1 MGSSAATTATF
12 CATLVD
18 EWLHCGVRHAVVSPG
33 SRSTPIALEIA
44 KRGEIEMHIFHDERS
59 AAFTALGIAKASGVP
74 AILVCSSG
82 TAAVE
87 FHPAVV
93 EAHYSE
99 IPILVCTADRPAELQ
114 GVGAPQTID
123 QRNLY
128 GVSVRKFVNAEVADD
143 SESQTW
149 RLIARDLFATSLGKV
164 RGPVHL
170 NLRFREPLMGVAAS
184 LPQRH
189 ERSGTITEKVG
200 LPSTRSLRKLKK
212 ALKYKRGVIIAGA
225 ENYQGESVLRLA
237 ETLGWP
243 VLADPRSS
251 ARVPSKVVVGAAD
264 AILRD
269 VEFSKK
275 LQPIVV
281 LRFGTLPASKVVN
294 SWLASSGAKQIVI
307 TTTPTLADPDKLC
320 ALHIVGDID
329 ELCTELISASSVGQ
343 DPKDDFAWLDL
354 WSASEESAQKSINAA
369 ISDEPGLT
377 EPGVA
382 RALYG
387 LLPEASN
394 LVVSSSMPI
403 RDVEWFAAPRTGLRV
418 YANRGANGIDGV
430 VSTAVGIALATRQP
444 TSLLIGDIA
453 LLHDV
458 NGLISLVS
466 REIDLRIVV
475 IDNNGGGIF
484 SFLPQAQ
491 ALEATKFEKIF
502 GTPHG
507 VNIKMLAQAYEIN
520 AQEVANTSDLAE
532 VLSQR
537 GPWLARVVTDRQ
549 ENVKVHERI
558 NQMVAANLRF
568 VLSEKVKV

>member
-18 EWLHCGVRHAVVSPG
+18 EWLQCGVRHAVVSPG

-44 KRGEIEMHIFHDERS
+44 NRQEIEMHIFHDERS
-59 AAFTALGIAKASGVP
+59 AAFAALGIAKASGIP

-93 EAHYSE
+93 EAHHSE
-99 IPILVCTADRPAELQ
+99 VPILICTADRPAELQ

-123 QRNLY
+123 QQNLY
-128 GVSVRKFVNAEVADD
+128 GVSVRKFVNAEVADE
-143 SESQTW
+143 SESHTW
-149 RLIARDLFATSLGKV
+149 RKIARDLFATSLGKV

-170 NLRFREPLMGVAAS
+170 NLRFREPLMGVATS
-184 LPQRH
+184 LPPRH
-189 ERSGTITEKVG
+189 ERSAMIADKVD
-200 LPSTRSLRKLKK
+200 LPSARSLRKLKK
-212 ALKYKRGVIIAGA
+212 ALNFKNGVIIAGP
-225 ENYQGESVLRLA
+225 ENYQIESIFRLA
-237 ETLGWP
+237 QTLSWP
-243 VLADPRSS
+243 VLADPRSG
-251 ARVPSKVVVGAAD
+251 ARVPSKFVVAAAD
-264 AILRD
+264 SILRD
-269 VEFSKK
+269 EDFAKK
-275 LQPIVV
+275 LQPQVV

-307 TTTPTLADPDKLC
+307 TTTPTLADPDQLC
-320 ALHIVGDID
+320 ALHIVGEID
-329 ELCTELISASSVGQ
+329 ELCAELVSDRTNGQ
-343 DPKDDFAWLDL
+343 NDRGDFSWLDL
-354 WSASEESAQKSINAA
+354 WDTAESSAQKSINAA
-369 ISDEPGLT
+369 LADEPGLS

-418 YANRGANGIDGV
+418 HANRGANGIDGV

-444 TSLLIGDIA
+444 TTLLIGDIA

-458 NGLISLVS
+458 NGLIGLAS
-466 REIDLRIVV
+466 RKIDLRIVV

-491 ALEATKFEKIF
+491 NLELTKFEKIF

-507 VNIKMLAQAYEIN
+507 VNLKMVAQAHQIN
-520 AQEVANTSDLAE
+520 THEVANMSDFAE

-558 NQMVAANLRF
+558 NQMVASNLR
-568 VLSEKVKV
+568 

>member
-18 EWLHCGVRHAVVSPG
+18 EWLQCGVRHAVVSPG

-44 KRGEIEMHIFHDERS
+44 NRQEIEMHIFHDERS
-59 AAFTALGIAKASGVP
+59 AAFAALGIAKASGIP

-93 EAHYSE
+93 EAHHSE
-99 IPILVCTADRPAELQ
+99 VPILICTADRPAELQ

-123 QRNLY
+123 QQNLY
-128 GVSVRKFVNAEVADD
+128 GVSVRKFVNAEVADE
-143 SESQTW
+143 SESHTW
-149 RLIARDLFATSLGKV
+149 RKIARDLFATSLGKV

-170 NLRFREPLMGVAAS
+170 NLRFREPLMGVATS
-184 LPQRH
+184 LPPRN
-189 ERSGTITEKVG
+189 ERSAMIADKVD
-200 LPSTRSLRKLKK
+200 LPSARSLRKLKK
-212 ALKYKRGVIIAGA
+212 ALNFKNGVIIAGP
-225 ENYQGESVLRLA
+225 ENYQVESVLHLA
-237 ETLGWP
+237 QTLSWP
-243 VLADPRSS
+243 VLADPRSG
-251 ARVPSKVVVGAAD
+251 ARVPSKFVVAAAD
-264 AILRD
+264 SILRD
-269 VEFSKK
+269 EDIAKK
-275 LQPIVV
+275 LQPQVV

-307 TTTPTLADPDKLC
+307 TTTPTLADPDQLC
-320 ALHIVGDID
+320 ALHIVGEID
-329 ELCTELISASSVGQ
+329 ELCAELASDRTNEQ
-343 DPKDDFAWLDL
+343 NKRDDFSWLDL
-354 WSASEESAQKSINAA
+354 WDSAESSAQKSINAA
-369 ISDEPGLT
+369 LADEPGLS

-418 YANRGANGIDGV
+418 HANRGANGIDGV

-444 TSLLIGDIA
+444 TTLLIGDIA

-458 NGLISLVS
+458 NGLIGLVS

-491 ALEATKFEKIF
+491 TLELTKFEKIF

-507 VNIKMLAQAYEIN
+507 VNLKMVAQAHQIN
-520 AQEVANTSDLAE
+520 THEVANMSDFAE

-558 NQMVAANLRF
+558 NQMVASNLR
-568 VLSEKVKV
+568 

>member
-1 MGSSAATTATF
+1 MG
-12 CATLVD
+12 V
-18 EWLHCGVRHAVVSPG
+18 
-33 SRSTPIALEIA
+33 
-44 KRGEIEMHIFHDERS
+44 
-59 AAFTALGIAKASGVP
+59 
-74 AILVCSSG
+74 
-82 TAAVE
+82 
-87 FHPAVV
+87 
-93 EAHYSE
+93 
-99 IPILVCTADRPAELQ
+99 
-114 GVGAPQTID
+114 
-123 QRNLY
+123 
-128 GVSVRKFVNAEVADD
+128 
-143 SESQTW
+143 
-149 RLIARDLFATSLGKV
+149 ATSL
-164 RGPVHL
+164 P
-170 NLRFREPLMGVAAS
+170 P
-184 LPQRH
+184 RH
-189 ERSGTITEKVG
+189 ESSATIAETVV
-200 LPSTRSLRKLKK
+200 LPSARSLRKLKK
-212 ALKYKRGVIIAGA
+212 ALNSRNGVIIAGP
-225 ENYQGESVLRLA
+225 ENYRVESILRLA
-237 ETLGWP
+237 ETLSWP
-243 VLADPRSS
+243 VLADPRSG
-251 ARVPSKVVVGAAD
+251 ARVPSKFVVAAAD
-264 AILRD
+264 SILRD
-269 VEFSKK
+269 EDFAKK
-275 LQPIVV
+275 LRPQVV

-307 TTTPTLADPDKLC
+307 TTTPTLADPDQLC
-320 ALHIVGDID
+320 SLHIVGEID
-329 ELCTELISASSVGQ
+329 ELCAELVSARSNEQSKRDDSS
-343 DPKDDFAWLDL
+343 WLDL
-354 WSASEESAQKSINAA
+354 WGTAETSAQKSINAA
-369 ISDEPGLT
+369 LADEPGLS

-444 TSLLIGDIA
+444 TTLLIGDIA

-491 ALEATKFEKIF
+491 ALELTKFEKIF

-507 VNIKMLAQAYEIN
+507 VNLKMVAQAHQIDTH
-520 AQEVANTSDLAE
+520 EVANMSDFAE

-558 NQMVAANLRF
+558 NQMVASNLR
-568 VLSEKVKV
+568 

>member
-44 KRGEIEMHIFHDERS
+44 NRQEIEMHIFHDERS
-59 AAFTALGIAKASGVP
+59 AAFAALGIAKASGVP

-93 EAHYSE
+93 EAHHSE
-99 IPILVCTADRPAELQ
+99 TPILICTADRPAELQ

-123 QRNLY
+123 QQNLY
-128 GVSVRKFVNAEVADD
+128 GVAIRKFVNAEVAND
-143 SESQTW
+143 SESHTW
-149 RLIARDLFATSLGKV
+149 RHIARDLFATSLGDV
-164 RGPVHL
+164 QGPVHL
-170 NLRFREPLMGVAAS
+170 NLRFREPLMGFATNLPPRSANDAVITKKVA
-184 LPQRH
+184 
-189 ERSGTITEKVG
+189 
-200 LPSTRSLRKLKK
+200 LPSSRSLRKLNK
-212 ALKYKRGVIIAGA
+212 ALESENGLIIAGP
-225 ENYQGESVLRLA
+225 ENYRVESILRLA

-243 VLADPRSS
+243 IIADPRSGT
-251 ARVPSKVVVGAAD
+251 RVPNKLVVAGAD

-269 VEFSKK
+269 EDFSKR
-275 LQPIVV
+275 LRPDVV

-294 SWLASSGAKQIVI
+294 SWLSGSGANQVVI
-307 TTTPTLADPDKLC
+307 TTTPSLTDPDRQC
-320 ALHIVGDID
+320 SLHIVSDID
-329 ELCTELISASSVGQ
+329 ELCAGLVSVHS
-343 DPKDDFAWLDL
+343 KESIRNRSLSWLDK
-354 WSASEESAQKSINAA
+354 WVAAEDSAQKAINAA
-369 ISDEPGLT
+369 LADEPGLT

-382 RALYG
+382 RAIYALV
-387 LLPEASN
+387 PEASH

-403 RDVEWFAAPRTGLRV
+403 RDVEWFGAPRNGLRV
-418 YANRGANGIDGV
+418 HANRGANGIDGV
-430 VSTAVGIALATRQP
+430 VSTAVGVALATRQP
-444 TSLLIGDIA
+444 TTLLIGDIA

-458 NGLISLVS
+458 NGLINLAS
-466 REIDLRIVV
+466 RKIDLRIVV

-491 ALEATKFEKIF
+491 TLDEAKFEKIF
-502 GTPHG
+502 GTPHDA
-507 VNIKMLAQAYEIN
+507 NIKMLAQAHQIN
-520 AQEVANTSDLAE
+520 THELTNISDLAE

-558 NQMVAANLRF
+558 NQMVASNLR
-568 VLSEKVKV
+568 

>member
-44 KRGEIEMHIFHDERS
+44 NRQEIEMHIFHDERS
-59 AAFTALGIAKASGVP
+59 AAFAALGIAKASGVP

-93 EAHYSE
+93 EAHHSE
-99 IPILVCTADRPAELQ
+99 TPILICTADRPAELQ

-123 QRNLY
+123 QQNLY
-128 GVSVRKFVNAEVADD
+128 GVAIRKFVNAEVADD
-143 SESQTW
+143 SESHTW
-149 RLIARDLFATSLGKV
+149 RHIARDLFATSLGDV
-164 RGPVHL
+164 QGPVHL
-170 NLRFREPLMGVAAS
+170 NLRFREPLMGFATNLPPRDANDAVITKKVA
-184 LPQRH
+184 
-189 ERSGTITEKVG
+189 
-200 LPSTRSLRKLKK
+200 LPSSRSLRKLNK
-212 ALKYKRGVIIAGA
+212 ALESEKGLIIAGP
-225 ENYQGESVLRLA
+225 ENYRVESILRLA
-237 ETLGWP
+237 ENLGWP
-243 VLADPRSS
+243 IVADPRSGT
-251 ARVPSKVVVGAAD
+251 RVPNKLVVAGAD

-269 VEFSKK
+269 EDFSKR
-275 LQPIVV
+275 LRPDVV

-294 SWLASSGAKQIVI
+294 SWLSGSGANQVVI
-307 TTTPTLADPDKLC
+307 TTTPSLTDPDRQC
-320 ALHIVGDID
+320 SLHIVSDID
-329 ELCTELISASSVGQ
+329 ELCAGLVSVHS
-343 DPKDDFAWLDL
+343 KESVRKRSLSWLDK
-354 WSASEESAQKSINAA
+354 WVAAEDSAQKAINAA
-369 ISDEPGLT
+369 LADEPGLT

-382 RALYG
+382 RAIYALV
-387 LLPEASN
+387 PEASH

-403 RDVEWFAAPRTGLRV
+403 RDVEWFGAPRNGLRV
-418 YANRGANGIDGV
+418 HANRGANGIDGV
-430 VSTAVGIALATRQP
+430 VSTAVGVALATRQP
-444 TSLLIGDIA
+444 TTLLIGDIA

-458 NGLISLVS
+458 NGLINLAS
-466 REIDLRIVV
+466 RKIDLRIVV

-491 ALEATKFEKIF
+491 ALDEAKFEKIF
-502 GTPHG
+502 GTPHDA
-507 VNIKMLAQAYEIN
+507 NIKMLAQAHQIN
-520 AQEVANTSDLAE
+520 THELTNISDLAE

-558 NQMVAANLRF
+558 NQMVASNLR
-568 VLSEKVKV
+568 

>member
-44 KRGEIEMHIFHDERS
+44 NRQEIEMHIFHDERS
-59 AAFTALGIAKASGVP
+59 AAFAALGIAKASGVP

-93 EAHYSE
+93 EAHHSE
-99 IPILVCTADRPAELQ
+99 TPILICTADRPAELQ

-123 QRNLY
+123 QQNLY
-128 GVSVRKFVNAEVADD
+128 GVAIRKFVNAEVADD
-143 SESQTW
+143 SESHTW
-149 RLIARDLFATSLGKV
+149 RHIARDLFATSLGDV
-164 RGPVHL
+164 QGPVHL
-170 NLRFREPLMGVAAS
+170 NLRFREPLMGFATNLPPRDANDAVITKKVA
-184 LPQRH
+184 
-189 ERSGTITEKVG
+189 
-200 LPSTRSLRKLKK
+200 LPSSRSLRKLNK
-212 ALKYKRGVIIAGA
+212 ALESENGLIIAGP
-225 ENYQGESVLRLA
+225 ENYRVESILRLA

-243 VLADPRSS
+243 IIADPRSGT
-251 ARVPSKVVVGAAD
+251 RVPNKLVVAGAD

-269 VEFSKK
+269 EDFSKR
-275 LQPIVV
+275 LRPDVV

-294 SWLASSGAKQIVI
+294 SWLSGSGANQVVI
-307 TTTPTLADPDKLC
+307 TTTPSLTDPDRQC
-320 ALHIVGDID
+320 SLHIVSDID
-329 ELCTELISASSVGQ
+329 ELCAGLVSVHS
-343 DPKDDFAWLDL
+343 KESIRNRSLSWLDK
-354 WSASEESAQKSINAA
+354 WIAAEDSAQKAINAA
-369 ISDEPGLT
+369 LADEPGLT

-382 RALYG
+382 RAIYALV
-387 LLPEASN
+387 PEASH

-403 RDVEWFAAPRTGLRV
+403 RDVEWFGAPRNGLRV
-418 YANRGANGIDGV
+418 HANRGANGIDGV
-430 VSTAVGIALATRQP
+430 VSTAVGVALATRQP
-444 TSLLIGDIA
+444 TTLLIGDIA

-458 NGLISLVS
+458 NGLINLAS
-466 REIDLRIVV
+466 RKIDLRIVV

-491 ALEATKFEKIF
+491 ALDEAKFEKIF
-502 GTPHG
+502 GTPHDA
-507 VNIKMLAQAYEIN
+507 NIKMLAQAHQIN
-520 AQEVANTSDLAE
+520 THELTNISDLAE

-558 NQMVAANLRF
+558 NQMVASNLR
-568 VLSEKVKV
+568 

>member
-18 EWLHCGVRHAVVSPG
+18 EWLQCGVRHAVVSPG

-44 KRGEIEMHIFHDERS
+44 NRQEIEMHIFHDERS
-59 AAFTALGIAKASGVP
+59 AAFAALGIAKASGIP

-93 EAHYSE
+93 EAHHSE
-99 IPILVCTADRPAELQ
+99 VPILICTADRPAELQ

-123 QRNLY
+123 QQNLY
-128 GVSVRKFVNAEVADD
+128 GVSVRKFVNAEVADE
-143 SESQTW
+143 SESHTW
-149 RLIARDLFATSLGKV
+149 RKIARDLFATSLGKL

-170 NLRFREPLMGVAAS
+170 NLRFREPLMGVATS
-184 LPQRH
+184 LPPRN
-189 ERSGTITEKVG
+189 ERSAMIADKVD
-200 LPSTRSLRKLKK
+200 LPSARSLRKLKK
-212 ALKYKRGVIIAGA
+212 ALNFKNGVIIAGP
-225 ENYQGESVLRLA
+225 ENYQVESVLHLA
-237 ETLGWP
+237 QTLSWP
-243 VLADPRSS
+243 VLADPRSG
-251 ARVPSKVVVGAAD
+251 ARVPSKFVVAAAD
-264 AILRD
+264 SILRD
-269 VEFSKK
+269 EDIAKK
-275 LQPIVV
+275 LQPQVV

-307 TTTPTLADPDKLC
+307 TTTPTLADPDQLC
-320 ALHIVGDID
+320 ALHIVGEID
-329 ELCTELISASSVGQ
+329 ELCAELASDRTNEQ
-343 DPKDDFAWLDL
+343 NKRDDFSWLDL
-354 WSASEESAQKSINAA
+354 WDSAESSAQKSINAA
-369 ISDEPGLT
+369 LADEPGLS

-418 YANRGANGIDGV
+418 HANRGANGIDGV

-444 TSLLIGDIA
+444 TTLLIGDIA

-458 NGLISLVS
+458 NGLIGLVS

-491 ALEATKFEKIF
+491 NLELTKFEKIF

-507 VNIKMLAQAYEIN
+507 VNLKMVAQAHQIN
-520 AQEVANTSDLAE
+520 THEVANMSDFAE

-558 NQMVAANLRF
+558 NQMVASNLR
-568 VLSEKVKV
+568 

>member
-18 EWLHCGVRHAVVSPG
+18 EWLQCGVRHAVVSPG

-44 KRGEIEMHIFHDERS
+44 NRQEIEMHIFHDERS
-59 AAFTALGIAKASGVP
+59 AAFAALGIAKASGIP

-93 EAHYSE
+93 EAHHSE
-99 IPILVCTADRPAELQ
+99 VPILICTADRPAELQ

-123 QRNLY
+123 QQNLY
-128 GVSVRKFVNAEVADD
+128 GVSVRKFVNAEVADE
-143 SESQTW
+143 SESHTW
-149 RLIARDLFATSLGKV
+149 RKIARDLFATSLGKV

-170 NLRFREPLMGVAAS
+170 NLRFREPLMGVATS
-184 LPQRH
+184 LPPRH
-189 ERSGTITEKVG
+189 ERSAMIADKVD
-200 LPSTRSLRKLKK
+200 LPSARSLRKLKK
-212 ALKYKRGVIIAGA
+212 ALNFKNGVIIAGP
-225 ENYQGESVLRLA
+225 ENYQIESIFRLA
-237 ETLGWP
+237 QTLSWP
-243 VLADPRSS
+243 VLADPRSG
-251 ARVPSKVVVGAAD
+251 ARVPSKFVVAAAD
-264 AILRD
+264 SILRD
-269 VEFSKK
+269 EDIAKK
-275 LQPIVV
+275 LQPQVV

-307 TTTPTLADPDKLC
+307 TTTPTLADPDQLC
-320 ALHIVGDID
+320 ALHIVGEID
-329 ELCTELISASSVGQ
+329 ELCAELVSDRTNGQ
-343 DPKDDFAWLDL
+343 NDRGDFSWLDL
-354 WSASEESAQKSINAA
+354 WDTAESSAQKSINAA
-369 ISDEPGLT
+369 LADEPGLS

-418 YANRGANGIDGV
+418 HANRGANGIDGV

-444 TSLLIGDIA
+444 TTLLIGDIA

-458 NGLISLVS
+458 NGLIGLVS
-466 REIDLRIVV
+466 RETDLRIVV

-491 ALEATKFEKIF
+491 NLESTKFEKIF

-507 VNIKMLAQAYEIN
+507 VNLKMVAQAHQIDTH
-520 AQEVANTSDLAE
+520 EVANMSDFAE

-558 NQMVAANLRF
+558 NQMVASNLR
-568 VLSEKVKV
+568 

>member
-44 KRGEIEMHIFHDERS
+44 NRQEIEMHIFHDERS
-59 AAFTALGIAKASGVP
+59 AAFAALGIAKASGVP

-93 EAHYSE
+93 EAHHSE
-99 IPILVCTADRPAELQ
+99 TPILICTADRPAELQ

-123 QRNLY
+123 QQNLY
-128 GVSVRKFVNAEVADD
+128 GVAIRKFVNAEVADD
-143 SESQTW
+143 SESHTW
-149 RLIARDLFATSLGKV
+149 RHIARDLFATSLGDV
-164 RGPVHL
+164 QGPVHL
-170 NLRFREPLMGVAAS
+170 NLRFREPLMGFATNLPPRSANDAVITKKVA
-184 LPQRH
+184 
-189 ERSGTITEKVG
+189 
-200 LPSTRSLRKLKK
+200 LPSSRSLRKLNK
-212 ALKYKRGVIIAGA
+212 ALESENGLIIAGP
-225 ENYQGESVLRLA
+225 ENYRVESILRLA

-243 VLADPRSS
+243 IIADPRSGT
-251 ARVPSKVVVGAAD
+251 RVPNKLVVAGAD

-269 VEFSKK
+269 EDFSKR
-275 LQPIVV
+275 LRPDVV

-294 SWLASSGAKQIVI
+294 SWLLGSGANQVVI
-307 TTTPTLADPDKLC
+307 TTTPSLTDPDRQC
-320 ALHIVGDID
+320 SLHIVSDID
-329 ELCTELISASSVGQ
+329 ELCAGLVSVHS
-343 DPKDDFAWLDL
+343 KESVRKRSLSWLDK
-354 WSASEESAQKSINAA
+354 WVAAEDSAQKAINAA
-369 ISDEPGLT
+369 LADEPGLT

-382 RALYG
+382 RAIYALV
-387 LLPEASN
+387 PEASH

-403 RDVEWFAAPRTGLRV
+403 RDVEWFGAPRNGLRV
-418 YANRGANGIDGV
+418 HANRGANGIDGV
-430 VSTAVGIALATRQP
+430 VSTAVGVALATRQP
-444 TSLLIGDIA
+444 TTLLIGDIA

-458 NGLISLVS
+458 NGLINLAS
-466 REIDLRIVV
+466 RKIDLRIVV

-491 ALEATKFEKIF
+491 TLDEAKFEKIF
-502 GTPHG
+502 GTPHDA
-507 VNIKMLAQAYEIN
+507 NIKMLAQAHQIN
-520 AQEVANTSDLAE
+520 THELTNISDLAE

-558 NQMVAANLRF
+558 NQMVSSNLR
-568 VLSEKVKV
+568 

>member
-44 KRGEIEMHIFHDERS
+44 NRQEIEMHIFHDERS
-59 AAFTALGIAKASGVP
+59 AAFAALGIAKASGVP

-93 EAHYSE
+93 EAHHSE
-99 IPILVCTADRPAELQ
+99 TPILICTADRPAELQ

-123 QRNLY
+123 QQNLY
-128 GVSVRKFVNAEVADD
+128 GVAIRKFVNTEVAND
-143 SESQTW
+143 SESHTW
-149 RLIARDLFATSLGKV
+149 RHIARDLFATSLGDV
-164 RGPVHL
+164 QGPVHL
-170 NLRFREPLMGVAAS
+170 NLRFREPLMGFATNLPPRDANDAVITKKVA
-184 LPQRH
+184 
-189 ERSGTITEKVG
+189 
-200 LPSTRSLRKLKK
+200 LPSSRSLRKLNK
-212 ALKYKRGVIIAGA
+212 ALESEKGLIIAGP
-225 ENYQGESVLRLA
+225 ENYRVESILRLA
-237 ETLGWP
+237 ENLGWP
-243 VLADPRSS
+243 IVADPRSGT
-251 ARVPSKVVVGAAD
+251 RVPNKLVVAGAD

-269 VEFSKK
+269 EDFSKR
-275 LQPIVV
+275 LRPDVV

-294 SWLASSGAKQIVI
+294 SWLSGSGANQVVI
-307 TTTPTLADPDKLC
+307 TTTPSLTDPDRQC
-320 ALHIVGDID
+320 SLHIVSDID
-329 ELCTELISASSVGQ
+329 ELCAGLVSVHS
-343 DPKDDFAWLDL
+343 KEFVRKRSLSWLDK
-354 WSASEESAQKSINAA
+354 WVAAEDSAQKAINAA
-369 ISDEPGLT
+369 LADEPGLT

-382 RALYG
+382 RAIYALV
-387 LLPEASN
+387 PEASH

-403 RDVEWFAAPRTGLRV
+403 RDVEWFGAPRNGLRV
-418 YANRGANGIDGV
+418 HANRGANGIDGV
-430 VSTAVGIALATRQP
+430 VSTAVGVALATRQP
-444 TSLLIGDIA
+444 TTLLIGDIA

-458 NGLISLVS
+458 NGLINLAS
-466 REIDLRIVV
+466 RKIDLRIVV

-491 ALEATKFEKIF
+491 ALDEAKFEKIF
-502 GTPHG
+502 GTPHDA
-507 VNIKMLAQAYEIN
+507 NIKMLAQAHQIN
-520 AQEVANTSDLAE
+520 THELTNISDLAE

-558 NQMVAANLRF
+558 NQMVASNLR
-568 VLSEKVKV
+568 

>member
-44 KRGEIEMHIFHDERS
+44 NRQEIEMHIFHDERS
-59 AAFTALGIAKASGVP
+59 AAFAALGIAKASGIP

-93 EAHYSE
+93 EAHHSE
-99 IPILVCTADRPAELQ
+99 TPILICTADRPAELQ

-123 QRNLY
+123 QQNLY
-128 GVSVRKFVNAEVADD
+128 GVAIRKFVNAEVAND
-143 SESQTW
+143 SESHTW
-149 RLIARDLFATSLGKV
+149 RHIARDLFATSLGDV
-164 RGPVHL
+164 QGPVHL
-170 NLRFREPLMGVAAS
+170 NLRFREPLMGFATNLPPRDANDAVITKKVA
-184 LPQRH
+184 
-189 ERSGTITEKVG
+189 
-200 LPSTRSLRKLKK
+200 LPSSRSLRKLNK
-212 ALKYKRGVIIAGA
+212 ALESENGLIIAGP
-225 ENYQGESVLRLA
+225 ENYRVESILRLA

-243 VLADPRSS
+243 IIADPRSGT
-251 ARVPSKVVVGAAD
+251 RVPNKLVVAGAD

-269 VEFSKK
+269 EDFSKR
-275 LQPIVV
+275 LRPDVV

-294 SWLASSGAKQIVI
+294 SWLSGSGANQVVI
-307 TTTPTLADPDKLC
+307 TTTPSLTDPDRQC
-320 ALHIVGDID
+320 SLHIVSDID
-329 ELCTELISASSVGQ
+329 ELCAGLVSVHS
-343 DPKDDFAWLDL
+343 KESIRNRSLSWLDK
-354 WSASEESAQKSINAA
+354 WIAAEDSAQKAINAA
-369 ISDEPGLT
+369 LADEPGLT

-382 RALYG
+382 RAIYALV
-387 LLPEASN
+387 PEASH

-403 RDVEWFAAPRTGLRV
+403 RDVEWFGAPRNGLRV
-418 YANRGANGIDGV
+418 HANRGANGIDGV
-430 VSTAVGIALATRQP
+430 VSTAVGVALATRQP
-444 TSLLIGDIA
+444 TTLLIGDIA

-458 NGLISLVS
+458 NGLINLAS
-466 REIDLRIVV
+466 RKIDLRIVV

-491 ALEATKFEKIF
+491 ALDEAKFEKIF
-502 GTPHG
+502 GTPHDA
-507 VNIKMLAQAYEIN
+507 NIKMLAQAHQIN
-520 AQEVANTSDLAE
+520 THELTNISDLAE

-537 GPWLARVVTDRQ
+537 GPWLARVVTDRH

-558 NQMVAANLRF
+558 NQMVASNLR
-568 VLSEKVKV
+568 

>member
-18 EWLHCGVRHAVVSPG
+18 EWLQCGVRHAVVSPG

-44 KRGEIEMHIFHDERS
+44 NRQEIEMHIFHDERS
-59 AAFTALGIAKASGVP
+59 AAFAALGIAKASGIP

-93 EAHYSE
+93 EAHHSE
-99 IPILVCTADRPAELQ
+99 VPILICTADRPAELQ

-123 QRNLY
+123 QQNLY
-128 GVSVRKFVNAEVADD
+128 GVSVRKFVNAEVADE
-143 SESQTW
+143 SESHTW
-149 RLIARDLFATSLGKV
+149 RKIARDLFATSLGKV

-170 NLRFREPLMGVAAS
+170 NLRFREPLMGVATS
-184 LPQRH
+184 LPPRN
-189 ERSGTITEKVG
+189 ERSAMIADKVD
-200 LPSTRSLRKLKK
+200 LPSARSLRKLKK
-212 ALKYKRGVIIAGA
+212 ALNFKNGVIIAGP
-225 ENYQGESVLRLA
+225 ENYQVESVLHLA
-237 ETLGWP
+237 QTLSWP
-243 VLADPRSS
+243 VLADPRSG
-251 ARVPSKVVVGAAD
+251 ARVPSKFVVAAAD
-264 AILRD
+264 SILRD
-269 VEFSKK
+269 EDIAKK
-275 LQPIVV
+275 LQPQVV

-307 TTTPTLADPDKLC
+307 TTTPTLADPDQLC
-320 ALHIVGDID
+320 ALHIVGEID
-329 ELCTELISASSVGQ
+329 ELCAELVSARTNGQ
-343 DPKDDFAWLDL
+343 NNRDDLSWLDL
-354 WSASEESAQKSINAA
+354 WDTAESSAQKSINAA
-369 ISDEPGLT
+369 LADEPGLS

-418 YANRGANGIDGV
+418 HANRGANGIDGV

-444 TSLLIGDIA
+444 TTLLIGDIA

-458 NGLISLVS
+458 NGLIGLVS
-466 REIDLRIVV
+466 RETDLRIVV

-491 ALEATKFEKIF
+491 NLESTKFEKIF

-507 VNIKMLAQAYEIN
+507 VNLKMLAQAHQIDTH
-520 AQEVANTSDLAE
+520 EVANMSDFAE

-558 NQMVAANLRF
+558 NQMVASNLR
-568 VLSEKVKV
+568 

>member
-44 KRGEIEMHIFHDERS
+44 NRQEIEMHIFHDERS
-59 AAFTALGIAKASGVP
+59 AAFAALGIAKASGVP

-93 EAHYSE
+93 EAHHSE
-99 IPILVCTADRPAELQ
+99 TPILICTADRPAELQ

-123 QRNLY
+123 QQNLY
-128 GVSVRKFVNAEVADD
+128 GVAVRKFVNAEVAND
-143 SESQTW
+143 SESHTW
-149 RLIARDLFATSLGKV
+149 RHIARDLFATSLGDV
-164 RGPVHL
+164 QGPVHL
-170 NLRFREPLMGVAAS
+170 NLRFREPLMGFATNLPPRSANDAVITKKVA
-184 LPQRH
+184 
-189 ERSGTITEKVG
+189 
-200 LPSTRSLRKLKK
+200 LPSSRSLRKLNK
-212 ALKYKRGVIIAGA
+212 ALESENGLIIAGP
-225 ENYQGESVLRLA
+225 ENYRVESILRLA

-243 VLADPRSS
+243 IIADPRSGT
-251 ARVPSKVVVGAAD
+251 RVPNKLVVAGAD

-269 VEFSKK
+269 EDFSKR
-275 LQPIVV
+275 LRPDVV

-294 SWLASSGAKQIVI
+294 SWLSGSGAYQVVI
-307 TTTPTLADPDKLC
+307 TTTPSLTDPDRQC
-320 ALHIVGDID
+320 SLHIVSDID
-329 ELCTELISASSVGQ
+329 ELCAGLVSVHS
-343 DPKDDFAWLDL
+343 KESVRKRSLSWLDK
-354 WSASEESAQKSINAA
+354 WVAAEDSAQKAINAA
-369 ISDEPGLT
+369 LADEPGLT

-382 RALYG
+382 RAIYALV
-387 LLPEASN
+387 PEASH

-403 RDVEWFAAPRTGLRV
+403 RDVEWFGAPRNGLRV
-418 YANRGANGIDGV
+418 HANRGANGIDGV
-430 VSTAVGIALATRQP
+430 VSTAVGVALATRQP
-444 TSLLIGDIA
+444 TTLLIGDIA

-458 NGLISLVS
+458 NGLINLAH
-466 REIDLRIVV
+466 RKIDLRIVV

-491 ALEATKFEKIF
+491 TLDEAKFEKIF
-502 GTPHG
+502 GTPHDA
-507 VNIKMLAQAYEIN
+507 NIKMLAQAHQIN
-520 AQEVANTSDLAE
+520 THELTNISDLAE

-537 GPWLARVVTDRQ
+537 GPWLARVVTDRH

-558 NQMVAANLRF
+558 NQMVASNLR
-568 VLSEKVKV
+568 

>member
-18 EWLHCGVRHAVVSPG
+18 EWLQCGVRHAVVSPG

-44 KRGEIEMHIFHDERS
+44 NRQEIEMHIFHDERS
-59 AAFTALGIAKASGVP
+59 AAFAALGIAKASGIP

-93 EAHYSE
+93 EAHHSE
-99 IPILVCTADRPAELQ
+99 VPILICTADRPAELQ

-123 QRNLY
+123 QQNLY
-128 GVSVRKFVNAEVADD
+128 GVSVRKFVNAEVADE
-143 SESQTW
+143 SESHTW
-149 RLIARDLFATSLGKV
+149 RKIARDLFATSLGKV

-170 NLRFREPLMGVAAS
+170 NLRFREPLMGVATS
-184 LPQRH
+184 LPPRH
-189 ERSGTITEKVG
+189 ERSAMIADKVD
-200 LPSTRSLRKLKK
+200 LPSARSLRKLKK
-212 ALKYKRGVIIAGA
+212 ALNFKNGVIIAGP
-225 ENYQGESVLRLA
+225 ENYQIESIFRLA
-237 ETLGWP
+237 QTLSWP
-243 VLADPRSS
+243 VLADPRSG
-251 ARVPSKVVVGAAD
+251 ARVPSKFVVAAAD
-264 AILRD
+264 SILRD
-269 VEFSKK
+269 EDFAKK
-275 LQPIVV
+275 LQPQVV

-307 TTTPTLADPDKLC
+307 TTTPTLADPDQLC
-320 ALHIVGDID
+320 ALHIVGEID
-329 ELCTELISASSVGQ
+329 ELCAELVSDRTNGQ
-343 DPKDDFAWLDL
+343 NNRDDFSWLDL
-354 WSASEESAQKSINAA
+354 WDTAESSAQKSINAA
-369 ISDEPGLT
+369 LADEPGLS

-418 YANRGANGIDGV
+418 HANRGANGIDGV

-444 TSLLIGDIA
+444 TTLLIGDIA

-458 NGLISLVS
+458 NGLIGLVS

-491 ALEATKFEKIF
+491 TLELTKFEKIF

-507 VNIKMLAQAYEIN
+507 VNLKMVAQAHQIN
-520 AQEVANTSDLAE
+520 TYEVANMSDFAE

-558 NQMVAANLRF
+558 NQMVASNLR
-568 VLSEKVKV
+568 

>member
-44 KRGEIEMHIFHDERS
+44 NRQEIEMHIFHDERS
-59 AAFTALGIAKASGVP
+59 AAFAALGIAKASGVP

-93 EAHYSE
+93 EAHHSE
-99 IPILVCTADRPAELQ
+99 TPILICTADRPAELQ

-123 QRNLY
+123 QQNLY
-128 GVSVRKFVNAEVADD
+128 GVAIRKFVNAEVAND
-143 SESQTW
+143 SESHTW
-149 RLIARDLFATSLGKV
+149 RHIARDLFATSLGDV
-164 RGPVHL
+164 QGPVHL
-170 NLRFREPLMGVAAS
+170 NLRFREPLMGFATNLPPRDANDAVITKKVA
-184 LPQRH
+184 
-189 ERSGTITEKVG
+189 
-200 LPSTRSLRKLKK
+200 LPSSRSLRKLNK
-212 ALKYKRGVIIAGA
+212 ALESENGLIIAGP
-225 ENYQGESVLRLA
+225 ENYRVESILRLA

-243 VLADPRSS
+243 IIADPRSGT
-251 ARVPSKVVVGAAD
+251 RVPNKLVVAGAD

-269 VEFSKK
+269 EDFSKR
-275 LQPIVV
+275 LRPDVV

-294 SWLASSGAKQIVI
+294 SWLSGSGANQVVI
-307 TTTPTLADPDKLC
+307 TTTPSLTDPDRQC
-320 ALHIVGDID
+320 SLHIVSDID
-329 ELCTELISASSVGQ
+329 ELCAGLVSVHS
-343 DPKDDFAWLDL
+343 KEFVRKRSLSWLDK
-354 WSASEESAQKSINAA
+354 WVAAEDSAQKAINAA
-369 ISDEPGLT
+369 LADEPGLT

-382 RALYG
+382 RAIYALV
-387 LLPEASN
+387 PEASH

-403 RDVEWFAAPRTGLRV
+403 RDVEWFGAPRNGLRV
-418 YANRGANGIDGV
+418 HANRGANGIDGV
-430 VSTAVGIALATRQP
+430 VSTAVGVALATRQP
-444 TSLLIGDIA
+444 TTLLIGDIA

-458 NGLISLVS
+458 NGLINLAS
-466 REIDLRIVV
+466 RKIDLRIVV

-491 ALEATKFEKIF
+491 TLDEAKFEKIF
-502 GTPHG
+502 GTPHDA
-507 VNIKMLAQAYEIN
+507 NIKMLAQAHQIN
-520 AQEVANTSDLAE
+520 THELTNISDLAE

-537 GPWLARVVTDRQ
+537 GPWLARVVTDRH

-558 NQMVAANLRF
+558 NQMVASNLR
-568 VLSEKVKV
+568 

>member
-44 KRGEIEMHIFHDERS
+44 NRQEIEMHIFHDERS
-59 AAFTALGIAKASGVP
+59 AAFAALGIAKASGVP

-93 EAHYSE
+93 EAHHSE
-99 IPILVCTADRPAELQ
+99 TPILICTADRPAELQ

-123 QRNLY
+123 QQNLY
-128 GVSVRKFVNAEVADD
+128 GVAIRKFVNAEVAND
-143 SESQTW
+143 SERHTW
-149 RLIARDLFATSLGKV
+149 RHIARDLFATSLGDV
-164 RGPVHL
+164 QGPVHL
-170 NLRFREPLMGVAAS
+170 NLRFREPLMGFATNLPPRDANDAVITKKVA
-184 LPQRH
+184 
-189 ERSGTITEKVG
+189 
-200 LPSTRSLRKLKK
+200 LPSSRSLRKLNK
-212 ALKYKRGVIIAGA
+212 ALESENGLIIAGP
-225 ENYQGESVLRLA
+225 ENYRVESILRLA

-243 VLADPRSS
+243 IIADPRSGT
-251 ARVPSKVVVGAAD
+251 RVPNKLVVAGAD

-269 VEFSKK
+269 EDFSKR
-275 LQPIVV
+275 LRPDVV

-294 SWLASSGAKQIVI
+294 SWLSGSGANQVVI
-307 TTTPTLADPDKLC
+307 TTTPSLTDPDRQC
-320 ALHIVGDID
+320 SLHIVSDID
-329 ELCTELISASSVGQ
+329 ELCAGLVSVHS
-343 DPKDDFAWLDL
+343 KESVRKRSLSWLDK
-354 WSASEESAQKSINAA
+354 WVAAEDSAQKAINAA
-369 ISDEPGLT
+369 LADEPGLT

-382 RALYG
+382 RAIYALV
-387 LLPEASN
+387 PEASH

-403 RDVEWFAAPRTGLRV
+403 RDVEWFGAPRNGLRV
-418 YANRGANGIDGV
+418 HANRGANGIDGV
-430 VSTAVGIALATRQP
+430 VSTAVGVALATRQP
-444 TSLLIGDIA
+444 TTLLIGDIA

-458 NGLISLVS
+458 NGLINLAS
-466 REIDLRIVV
+466 RKIDLRIVV

-491 ALEATKFEKIF
+491 TLDEAKFEKIF
-502 GTPHG
+502 GTPHDA
-507 VNIKMLAQAYEIN
+507 NIKMLAQAHQIN
-520 AQEVANTSDLAE
+520 THELTNISDLAE

-558 NQMVAANLRF
+558 NQMVASNLR
-568 VLSEKVKV
+568 

>member
-44 KRGEIEMHIFHDERS
+44 NRHEIEMHIFHDERS

-87 FHPAVV
+87 FHPAIV
-93 EAHYSE
+93 EAHHSE
-99 IPILVCTADRPAELQ
+99 VPILICTADRPAELQ

-123 QRNLY
+123 QQNLY

-143 SESQTW
+143 SESHTW
-149 RLIARDLFATSLGKV
+149 RQIARDLFATSLGKV

-170 NLRFREPLMGVAAS
+170 NLRFREPLMGVATS
-184 LPQRH
+184 LPPRH
-189 ERSGTITEKVG
+189 ESSATIAETAV
-200 LPSTRSLRKLKK
+200 LPSARSIRKLKK
-212 ALKYKRGVIIAGA
+212 ALNATNGVIIAGP
-225 ENYQGESVLRLA
+225 ENYRVESILRLA
-237 ETLGWP
+237 EILSWP
-243 VLADPRSS
+243 VLADPRSG
-251 ARVPSKVVVGAAD
+251 ARVPSKFVVAAAD
-264 AILRD
+264 SILRD
-269 VEFSKK
+269 EDFAKK
-275 LQPIVV
+275 LQPQVV

-307 TTTPTLADPDKLC
+307 TTTPTLVDPDRLC
-320 ALHIVGDID
+320 TLHIVGEID
-329 ELCTELISASSVGQ
+329 ELCAELVSARSNEQS
-343 DPKDDFAWLDL
+343 KLDDFSWLDL
-354 WSASEESAQKSINAA
+354 WGTAENSAQRSINTALA
-369 ISDEPGLT
+369 DEPGLS

-394 LVVSSSMPI
+394 LVVSNSMPI
-403 RDVEWFAAPRTGLRV
+403 RDIEWFSASRTGLRV
-418 YANRGANGIDGV
+418 YSNRGANGIDGV

-444 TSLLIGDIA
+444 TTLLIGDIA

-458 NGLISLVS
+458 NGLISLAT
-466 REIDLRIVV
+466 RNIDLRIVV
-475 IDNNGGGIF
+475 IDNDGGGIF

-507 VNIKMLAQAYEIN
+507 VNLKLLAHAHQIDTHEI
-520 AQEVANTSDLAE
+520 ANLSDFAE

-558 NQMVAANLRF
+558 NQMVASNLR
-568 VLSEKVKV
+568 

>member
-44 KRGEIEMHIFHDERS
+44 NRQEIEMHIFHDERS
-59 AAFTALGIAKASGVP
+59 AAFAALGIAKASGVP

-93 EAHYSE
+93 EAHHSE
-99 IPILVCTADRPAELQ
+99 TPILICTADRPAELQ

-123 QRNLY
+123 QQNLY
-128 GVSVRKFVNAEVADD
+128 GVAIRKFVNAEVAND
-143 SESQTW
+143 SESHTW
-149 RLIARDLFATSLGKV
+149 RHIARDLFATSLGDV
-164 RGPVHL
+164 QGPVHL
-170 NLRFREPLMGVAAS
+170 NLRFREPLMGFATNLPPRSASDAVITKKVA
-184 LPQRH
+184 
-189 ERSGTITEKVG
+189 
-200 LPSTRSLRKLKK
+200 LPSSRSLRKLNK
-212 ALKYKRGVIIAGA
+212 ALESENGLIIAGP
-225 ENYQGESVLRLA
+225 ENYRVESILRLA

-243 VLADPRSS
+243 IIADPRSGT
-251 ARVPSKVVVGAAD
+251 RVPNKLVVAGAD

-269 VEFSKK
+269 EDFSKR
-275 LQPIVV
+275 LRPDVV

-294 SWLASSGAKQIVI
+294 SWLSGSGANQVVI
-307 TTTPTLADPDKLC
+307 TTTPSLTDPDRQC
-320 ALHIVGDID
+320 SLHIVSDID
-329 ELCTELISASSVGQ
+329 ELCAGLVSVHS
-343 DPKDDFAWLDL
+343 KESIRNRSLSWLDK
-354 WSASEESAQKSINAA
+354 WIAAEDSAQKAINAA
-369 ISDEPGLT
+369 LADEPGLT

-382 RALYG
+382 RAIYALV
-387 LLPEASN
+387 PEASH

-403 RDVEWFAAPRTGLRV
+403 RDVEWFGAPRNGLRV
-418 YANRGANGIDGV
+418 HANRGANGIDGV
-430 VSTAVGIALATRQP
+430 VSTAVGVALATRQP
-444 TSLLIGDIA
+444 TTLLIGDIA

-458 NGLISLVS
+458 NGLINLAS
-466 REIDLRIVV
+466 RKIDLRIVV

-491 ALEATKFEKIF
+491 ALDEAKFEKIF
-502 GTPHG
+502 GTPHDA
-507 VNIKMLAQAYEIN
+507 NIKMLAQAHQIN
-520 AQEVANTSDLAE
+520 THELTNISDLAE

-558 NQMVAANLRF
+558 NQMVASNLR
-568 VLSEKVKV
+568 

>member
-44 KRGEIEMHIFHDERS
+44 NRQEIEMHIFHDERS
-59 AAFTALGIAKASGVP
+59 AAFAALGIAKASGVP

-93 EAHYSE
+93 EAHHSE
-99 IPILVCTADRPAELQ
+99 TPILICTADRPAELQ

-128 GVSVRKFVNAEVADD
+128 GVAVRKFVNAEVANDA
-143 SESQTW
+143 ESHTW
-149 RLIARDLFATSLGKV
+149 RHIARDLFATSLGDV
-164 RGPVHL
+164 QGPVHL
-170 NLRFREPLMGVAAS
+170 NLRFREPLMGFATS
-184 LPQRH
+184 LPP
-189 ERSGTITEKVG
+189 RSASDVVITKKVA
-200 LPSTRSLRKLKK
+200 LPSSRSLRKLNK
-212 ALKYKRGVIIAGA
+212 ALESENGVIIAGP
-225 ENYQGESVLRLA
+225 ENYRVESILRLA

-243 VLADPRSS
+243 IIADPRSGT
-251 ARVPSKVVVGAAD
+251 RVPNKFVVAGAD

-269 VEFSKK
+269 EDFSKK
-275 LQPIVV
+275 LRPDVI

-294 SWLASSGAKQIVI
+294 SWLSGSAAIQVVI
-307 TTTPTLADPDKLC
+307 TTTPSLTDPDQHC
-320 ALHIVGDID
+320 SLHIVGDID
-329 ELCTELISASSVGQ
+329 ELCAGLASAHSKESVRKRSLSWV
-343 DPKDDFAWLDL
+343 DKWIAAEDL
-354 WSASEESAQKSINAA
+354 AQKAINAA
-369 ISDEPGLT
+369 LADEAGLT

-382 RALYG
+382 RAIYALV
-387 LLPEASN
+387 PEASH

-403 RDVEWFAAPRTGLRV
+403 RDIEWFGAPRNGLRV
-418 YANRGANGIDGV
+418 HANRGANGIDGV
-430 VSTAVGIALATRQP
+430 VSTAVGVALATRQP
-444 TSLLIGDIA
+444 TTLLIGDIA

-458 NGLISLVS
+458 NGLINLAS
-466 REIDLRIVV
+466 RKIDLRIVV

-491 ALEATKFEKIF
+491 ALDEAKFEKIF
-502 GTPHG
+502 GTPHDA
-507 VNIKMLAQAYEIN
+507 NIKMLAQAHQIN
-520 AQEVANTSDLAE
+520 THELTNISDLAE

-537 GPWLARVVTDRQ
+537 GPWLARVVTDRH

-558 NQMVAANLRF
+558 NQMVASNLR
-568 VLSEKVKV
+568 

>member
-44 KRGEIEMHIFHDERS
+44 NRQEIEMHIFHDERS
-59 AAFTALGIAKASGVP
+59 AAFAALGIAKASGVP

-93 EAHYSE
+93 EAHHSE
-99 IPILVCTADRPAELQ
+99 TPILICTADRPAELQ

-123 QRNLY
+123 QQNLY
-128 GVSVRKFVNAEVADD
+128 GVAIRKFVNAEVAND
-143 SESQTW
+143 SESHTW
-149 RLIARDLFATSLGKV
+149 RHIARDLFATSLGDV
-164 RGPVHL
+164 QGPVHL
-170 NLRFREPLMGVAAS
+170 NLRFREPLMGFATNLPPRDANDAVITKKVA
-184 LPQRH
+184 
-189 ERSGTITEKVG
+189 
-200 LPSTRSLRKLKK
+200 LPSSRSLRKLNK
-212 ALKYKRGVIIAGA
+212 ALESENGLIIAGP
-225 ENYQGESVLRLA
+225 ENYRVESILRLA

-243 VLADPRSS
+243 IIADPRSGT
-251 ARVPSKVVVGAAD
+251 RVPNKLVVAGAD

-269 VEFSKK
+269 EDFSKR
-275 LQPIVV
+275 LRPDVV

-294 SWLASSGAKQIVI
+294 SWLSGSGANQVVI
-307 TTTPTLADPDKLC
+307 TTTPSLTDPDRQC
-320 ALHIVGDID
+320 SLHIVSDID
-329 ELCTELISASSVGQ
+329 ELCAGLVSVHS
-343 DPKDDFAWLDL
+343 KESVRKRSLSWLDK
-354 WSASEESAQKSINAA
+354 WVAAEDSAQKAINAA
-369 ISDEPGLT
+369 LADEPGLT

-382 RALYG
+382 RAIYALV
-387 LLPEASN
+387 PEASH

-403 RDVEWFAAPRTGLRV
+403 RDVEWFGAPRNGLRV
-418 YANRGANGIDGV
+418 HANRGANGIDGV
-430 VSTAVGIALATRQP
+430 VSTAVGVALATRQP
-444 TSLLIGDIA
+444 TTLLIGDIA

-458 NGLISLVS
+458 NGLINLAS
-466 REIDLRIVV
+466 RKIDLRIVV

-491 ALEATKFEKIF
+491 ALDEAKFEKIF
-502 GTPHG
+502 GTPHDA
-507 VNIKMLAQAYEIN
+507 NIKMLAQAHQIN
-520 AQEVANTSDLAE
+520 THELTNISDLAE

-537 GPWLARVVTDRQ
+537 GPWLARAVTDRQ

-558 NQMVAANLRF
+558 NQMVASNLR
-568 VLSEKVKV
+568 

>member
-18 EWLHCGVRHAVVSPG
+18 EWLQCGVRHAVVSPG

-44 KRGEIEMHIFHDERS
+44 NRQEIEMHIFHDERS
-59 AAFTALGIAKASGVP
+59 AAFAALGIAKASGIP

-93 EAHYSE
+93 EAHHSE
-99 IPILVCTADRPAELQ
+99 VPILICTADRPAELQ

-123 QRNLY
+123 QQNLY
-128 GVSVRKFVNAEVADD
+128 GVSVRKFVNAEVADE
-143 SESQTW
+143 SESHTW
-149 RLIARDLFATSLGKV
+149 RKIARDLFATSLGKV

-170 NLRFREPLMGVAAS
+170 NLRFREPLMGVATS
-184 LPQRH
+184 LPPRH
-189 ERSGTITEKVG
+189 ERSAMIADKVD
-200 LPSTRSLRKLKK
+200 LPSARSLRKLKK
-212 ALKYKRGVIIAGA
+212 ALNFKNGVIIAGP
-225 ENYQGESVLRLA
+225 ENYQIESIFRLA
-237 ETLGWP
+237 QTLSWP
-243 VLADPRSS
+243 VLADPRSG
-251 ARVPSKVVVGAAD
+251 ARVPSKFVVAAAD
-264 AILRD
+264 SILRD
-269 VEFSKK
+269 EDFAKK
-275 LQPIVV
+275 LQPQVV

-307 TTTPTLADPDKLC
+307 TTTPTLADPDQLC
-320 ALHIVGDID
+320 ALHIVGEID
-329 ELCTELISASSVGQ
+329 ELCAELVSDRTNGQ
-343 DPKDDFAWLDL
+343 NNRGDFSWLDL
-354 WSASEESAQKSINAA
+354 WDTAESSAQKSINAA
-369 ISDEPGLT
+369 LADEPGLS

-418 YANRGANGIDGV
+418 HANRGANGIDGV

-444 TSLLIGDIA
+444 TTLLIGDIA

-458 NGLISLVS
+458 NGLIGLVS

-491 ALEATKFEKIF
+491 NLESTKFEKIF

-507 VNIKMLAQAYEIN
+507 VNLKMVAQAHQIN
-520 AQEVANTSDLAE
+520 TYEVANMSDFAE

-558 NQMVAANLRF
+558 NQMVASNLR
-568 VLSEKVKV
+568 

>member
-18 EWLHCGVRHAVVSPG
+18 EWLVCGVRHAVVSPG

-44 KRGEIEMHIFHDERS
+44 NRREIEMHIFHDERS
-59 AAFTALGIAKASGVP
+59 ASFAALGIAKASGVP

-99 IPILVCTADRPAELQ
+99 IPILICTADRPAELQ

-128 GVSVRKFVNAEVADD
+128 GASVRKFFNAEVADE
-143 SESQTW
+143 SESTTW
-149 RLIARDLFATSLGKV
+149 RQTARELFASSLGKV

-170 NLRFREPLMGVAAS
+170 NLRFREPLIGAATN

-189 ERSGTITEKVG
+189 ERSATITEKID
-200 LPSTRSLRKLKK
+200 LPSARSLRKLKK
-212 ALKYKRGVIIAGA
+212 ALKSKNGLIIAGP
-225 ENYQGESVLRLA
+225 ENYRVETILRLA

-243 VLADPRSS
+243 VLADPRSG
-251 ARVPSKVVVGAAD
+251 ARVPSKVVVSAAD

-269 VEFSKK
+269 AEFSKK
-275 LQPIVV
+275 LQPHVV

-294 SWLASSGAKQIVI
+294 SWLAGSSASQIVV
-307 TTTPTLADPDKLC
+307 TTTPTLADPDRVC
-320 ALHIVGDID
+320 SLHIVGDID
-329 ELCTELISASSVGQ
+329 ELCAELIALHSNE
-343 DPKDDFAWLDL
+343 KDTKDCFSWLEL
-354 WSASEESAQKSINAA
+354 WSSAETSAQRSINAA
-369 ISDEPGLT
+369 LTDEPGLT

-444 TSLLIGDIA
+444 TTLLIGDIA

-491 ALEATKFEKIF
+491 ALEAAKFEKIF

-507 VNIKMLAQAYEIN
+507 ANIKMLAQAHQIN
-520 AQEVANTSDLAE
+520 TQEVANMSDLAQ
-532 VLSQR
+532 VVSQR
-537 GPWLARVVTDRQ
+537 GPWLARIVTDRQ

-558 NQMVAANLRF
+558 NQMVASNLR
-568 VLSEKVKV
+568 

>member
-44 KRGEIEMHIFHDERS
+44 NRQEIEMHIFHDERS
-59 AAFTALGIAKASGVP
+59 AAFAALGIAKASGVP

-93 EAHYSE
+93 EAHHSE
-99 IPILVCTADRPAELQ
+99 TPILICTADRPAELQ

-123 QRNLY
+123 QQNLY

-143 SESQTW
+143 SESHTW
-149 RLIARDLFATSLGKV
+149 RHIARDLFATSLGDV
-164 RGPVHL
+164 QGPVHL
-170 NLRFREPLMGVAAS
+170 NLRFREPLMGFATNLPPRSASDAVITKKVA
-184 LPQRH
+184 
-189 ERSGTITEKVG
+189 
-200 LPSTRSLRKLKK
+200 LPSSRSLRKLNK
-212 ALKYKRGVIIAGA
+212 ALESEKGLIIAGP
-225 ENYQGESVLRLA
+225 ENYRVESILRLA

-243 VLADPRSS
+243 IIADPRSGT
-251 ARVPSKVVVGAAD
+251 RVPNKLVVAGAD

-269 VEFSKK
+269 EDFSKR
-275 LQPIVV
+275 LRPDVV

-294 SWLASSGAKQIVI
+294 SWLSGSGANQVVI
-307 TTTPTLADPDKLC
+307 TTTPSLTDPDRQC
-320 ALHIVGDID
+320 SLHIVSDID
-329 ELCTELISASSVGQ
+329 ELCAGLVSVHS
-343 DPKDDFAWLDL
+343 KEFVRKRSLSWLDK
-354 WSASEESAQKSINAA
+354 WVAAEDSAQKAINAA
-369 ISDEPGLT
+369 LADEPGLT

-382 RALYG
+382 RAIYALV
-387 LLPEASN
+387 PEASH

-403 RDVEWFAAPRTGLRV
+403 RDVEWFGAPRNGLRV
-418 YANRGANGIDGV
+418 HANRGANGIDGV
-430 VSTAVGIALATRQP
+430 VSTAVGVALATRQP
-444 TSLLIGDIA
+444 TTLLIGDIA

-458 NGLISLVS
+458 NGLINLAS
-466 REIDLRIVV
+466 RKIDLRIVV

-491 ALEATKFEKIF
+491 ALDEAKFEKIF
-502 GTPHG
+502 GTPHDA
-507 VNIKMLAQAYEIN
+507 NIKMLAQAHQIN
-520 AQEVANTSDLAE
+520 THELTNISDLAE

-537 GPWLARVVTDRQ
+537 GPWLARVVTDRH

-558 NQMVAANLRF
+558 NQMVASNLR
-568 VLSEKVKV
+568 

>member
-44 KRGEIEMHIFHDERS
+44 NRQEIEMHIFHDERS
-59 AAFTALGIAKASGVP
+59 AAFAALGIAKASGVP

-93 EAHYSE
+93 EAHHSE
-99 IPILVCTADRPAELQ
+99 TPILICTADRPAELQ

-123 QRNLY
+123 QQNLY
-128 GVSVRKFVNAEVADD
+128 GVAIRKFVNAEVAND
-143 SESQTW
+143 SESHTW
-149 RLIARDLFATSLGKV
+149 RHIARDLFATSLGDV
-164 RGPVHL
+164 QGPVHL
-170 NLRFREPLMGVAAS
+170 NLRFREPLMGFATNLPPRSASDAVITKKVA
-184 LPQRH
+184 
-189 ERSGTITEKVG
+189 
-200 LPSTRSLRKLKK
+200 LPSSRSLRKLNK
-212 ALKYKRGVIIAGA
+212 ALESENGLIIAGP
-225 ENYQGESVLRLA
+225 ENYRVESILRLA

-243 VLADPRSS
+243 IIADPRSGT
-251 ARVPSKVVVGAAD
+251 RVPNKLVVAGAD

-269 VEFSKK
+269 EDFSKR
-275 LQPIVV
+275 LRPDVV

-294 SWLASSGAKQIVI
+294 SWLSGSGANQVVI
-307 TTTPTLADPDKLC
+307 TTTPSLTDPDRQC
-320 ALHIVGDID
+320 SLHIVSDID
-329 ELCTELISASSVGQ
+329 ELCAGLVSVHS
-343 DPKDDFAWLDL
+343 KEFVRKRSLSWLDK
-354 WSASEESAQKSINAA
+354 WVAAEDSAQKAINAA
-369 ISDEPGLT
+369 LADEPGLT

-382 RALYG
+382 RAIYALV
-387 LLPEASN
+387 PEASH

-403 RDVEWFAAPRTGLRV
+403 RDVEWFGAPRNGLRV
-418 YANRGANGIDGV
+418 HANRGANGIDGV
-430 VSTAVGIALATRQP
+430 VSTAVGVALATRQP
-444 TSLLIGDIA
+444 TTLLIGDIA

-458 NGLISLVS
+458 NGLINLAS
-466 REIDLRIVV
+466 RKIDLRIVV

-491 ALEATKFEKIF
+491 KLDEAKFEKIF
-502 GTPHG
+502 GTPHDA
-507 VNIKMLAQAYEIN
+507 NIKMLAQAHQIN
-520 AQEVANTSDLAE
+520 THELTNISDLAE

-537 GPWLARVVTDRQ
+537 GPWLARIVTDRQ

-558 NQMVAANLRF
+558 NQMVASNLR
-568 VLSEKVKV
+568 